1 MFYFLNKID
10 DYIRTN
16 GIPFRNIEID
26 SSYLPAY
33 FNYAILSKIRNSGT
47 LTFDMFAPSKYTL
60 AYDDNN
66 CLYLEAI
73 GFDGRTRILVYSSN
87 DCRRMVNSSI
97 KGYKVTDGAIYKM
110 TCLVKYTNAIRDIIM
125 NNVKSNYP
133 NETVEYKTKIFY
145 GLMQDIFEK
154 VYKEV
159 GNDIYSLAN
168 YSKEI
173 NEATDN
179 IIEYINYLNMAYKND
194 LLEYDKEKLVTVN
207 FVTPDC
213 DTVIRKSSDGNGN
226 NNRERIN
233 KIIPANDRVNILNS
247 FDYDYY
253 CLAYSGSNSR
263 IDYYCYLYKNY
274 DDIPILVIESYS
286 GINYTKVIYLERGY
300 NYSKEEF
307 SYLCKKYLELSNF
320 DSFQTGRVIR
330 FNHTNIEDFE
340 SNIKLVIDGTSR
352 KKDYNKCMR
361 VKKIVNNL

>member
-1 MFYFLNKID
+1 MGDDFMFYFLNKID

-233 KIIPANDRVNILNS
+233 KIIPANDRVYLILLIMIIIVWLLVVVIVGSIIIVTYIKIMMIFLYLLLSLIVVLIILKS
-247 FDYDYY
+247 FIWKGDIIILRKSFLI
-253 CLAYSGSNSR
+253 CVKSIWN
-263 IDYYCYLYKNY
+263 YL
-274 DDIPILVIESYS
+274 ILI
-286 GINYTKVIYLERGY
+286 L
-300 NYSKEEF
+300 F
-307 SYLCKKYLELSNF
+307 
-320 DSFQTGRVIR
+320 
-330 FNHTNIEDFE
+330 
-340 SNIKLVIDGTSR
+340 KLVGLLGLI
-352 KKDYNKCMR
+352 
-361 VKKIVNNL
+361 ILI